1 MAQSSSEH
9 RISRRSLL
17 RGTMVGA
24 GAITLPTLLTACG
37 GGPGNEVKIGSNAS
51 DAVPRKAFDE
61 VFKAYEKK
69 SDKKV
74 KVNTVNHESFQENIN
89 RYLKGTPDD
98 VFMWFAGYRMQ
109 FFAQQGL
116 LGEISDLW
124 KGFDGFSDAL
134 KQQST
139 GKDGKQYFVPYYYY
153 PWAVFYRKSVFQQ
166 HGYEVPK
173 TFDEYRALAKRM
185 DKDGLDAIAF
195 GDKDGWPAM
204 GTFDY
209 LNMRANGYDFH
220 ISLMGGK
227 ESWTDPRV
235 KHVFD
240 LWRGLMPY
248 HQKGANGRT
257 WQEAAQSLAQKK
269 SGMAVFGL
277 PHPGQQFPE
286 ADRDDLDFFAFPEID
301 SAYGQDAVEAPI
313 DGFLLSKKSKR
324 QKEGKELLKY
334 LATPAAEE
342 IYLKRD
348 PNNIAVNDGAST
360 SSYNALQKK
369 AVQMVAGAK
378 QISQF
383 MDRDTRPDFASQV
396 MIRAIQQFINNP
408 DDIDSLTKSIE
419 SQKKTI
425 FTSD

>member
-1 MAQSSSEH
+1 MAQSSLEH
-9 RISRRSLL
+9 RISRRALF
-17 RGTMVGA
+17 RGAAIGA
-24 GAITLPTLLTACG
+24 GAVALPALLTACG
-37 GGPGNEVKIGSNAS
+37 GPGDEVKIGSNAS
-51 DAVPRKAFDE
+51 DAVPRKAFAE
-61 VFKAYEKK
+61 VFDAYEKK
-69 SDKKV
+69 SDKKL

-109 FFAQQGL
+109 FFAKQGL
-116 LGEISDLW
+116 LADISDIW
-124 KGFDGFSDAL
+124 KGFGGFSDAL

-139 GKDGKQYFVPYYYY
+139 GEDGKQYFVPYYYY

-166 HGYEVPK
+166 HGYEIPT

-185 DKDGLDAIAF
+185 DKDGLDAFAF

-220 ISLMGGK
+220 VSLMGGK
-227 ESWTDPRV
+227 ESWTDPKVRG
-235 KHVFD
+235 VFD

-286 ADRDDLDFFAFPEID
+286 ADRDDLDFFPFPEID

-324 QKEGKELLKY
+324 QKQGKELLKY

-348 PNNIAVNDGAST
+348 PNNIAVNEGAST
-360 SSYNALQKK
+360 TSYNRLQKK
-369 AVQMVAGAK
+369 AVKLIADAK

>member
-1 MAQSSSEH
+1 
-9 RISRRSLL
+9 
-17 RGTMVGA
+17 
-24 GAITLPTLLTACG
+24 
-37 GGPGNEVKIGSNAS
+37 
-51 DAVPRKAFDE
+51 
-61 VFKAYEKK
+61 
-69 SDKKV
+69 
-74 KVNTVNHESFQENIN
+74 
-89 RYLKGTPDD
+89 
-98 VFMWFAGYRMQ
+98 
-109 FFAQQGL
+109 
-116 LGEISDLW
+116 
-124 KGFDGFSDAL
+124 
-134 KQQST
+134 
-139 GKDGKQYFVPYYYY
+139 
-153 PWAVFYRKSVFQQ
+153 
-166 HGYEVPK
+166 
-173 TFDEYRALAKRM
+173 M
-185 DKDGLDAIAF
+185 DKDGLDAFAF

-220 ISLMGGK
+220 VSLMGGK
-227 ESWTDPRV
+227 ESWTDPKVRG
-235 KHVFD
+235 VFD

-286 ADRDDLDFFAFPEID
+286 ADRDDLDFFPFPEID

-324 QKEGKELLKY
+324 QKQGKELLKY

-348 PNNIAVNDGAST
+348 PNNIAVNEGAST
-360 SSYNALQKK
+360 TSYNRLQKK
-369 AVQMVAGAK
+369 AVKLIADAK

-396 MIRAIQQFINNP
+396 MIRAIQQFINKP

>member
-1 MAQSSSEH
+1 MAQSSSGH
-9 RISRRSLL
+9 RISRRTLL
-17 RGTMVGA
+17 RGTAIGA
-24 GAITLPTLLTACG
+24 GAVTLPAVLTAC
-37 GGPGNEVKIGSNAS
+37 GGPGNEVKMGSNAS
-51 DAVPRKAFDE
+51 DAVPRKAFAE
-61 VFKAYEKK
+61 VFAAYEKK

-74 KVNTVNHESFQENIN
+74 KVNTVNHEAFQEGIN

-109 FFAQQGL
+109 FFAEQGQL
-116 LGEISDLW
+116 AEIGDLW
-124 KGFDGFSDAL
+124 KGFSGFSDAL
-134 KQQST
+134 KKQST

-153 PWAVFYRKSVFQQ
+153 PWAVFYRKSVFEQ
-166 HGYEVPK
+166 HGYEIPK
-173 TFDEYRALAKRM
+173 TFDAFRALAKRM

-220 ISLMGGK
+220 VSLMGGK

-248 HQKGANGRT
+248 HQQGANGRT

-277 PHPGQQFPE
+277 PHPGQQFAA
-286 ADRDDLDFFAFPEID
+286 ADREDLDFFPFPEID

-313 DGFLLSKKSKR
+313 DGFLLAKKSKR

-334 LATPAAEE
+334 LATPGAEE

-348 PNNIAVNDGAST
+348 PNNIACNDKASA

-369 AVQMVAGAK
+369 AVELVSGAK

-396 MIRAIQQFINNP
+396 MIRAIQQFINKP
-408 DDIDSLTKSIE
+408 DDIDTLTKDIE

-425 FTSD
+425 FADS

>member
-1 MAQSSSEH
+1 M
-9 RISRRSLL
+9 SRRALL
-17 RGTMVGA
+17 RGTAAGA
-24 GAITLPTLLTACG
+24 GAVTLPTLLTAC

-51 DAVPRKAFDE
+51 DAVPRKAFAE
-61 VFKAYEKK
+61 VFNAYEKK

-74 KVNTVNHESFQENIN
+74 KVNTVNHEAFQEGIN

-109 FFAQQGL
+109 FFAEQGQL
-116 LGEISDLW
+116 AEISDLW

-134 KQQST
+134 KAQST
-139 GKDGKQYFVPYYYY
+139 GKDGKQYLVPYYYY
-153 PWAVFYRKSVFQQ
+153 PWAVFYRKSVFAQR
-166 HGYEVPK
+166 GYEIPK
-173 TFDEYRALAKRM
+173 TFDEFRALAKRM

-220 ISLMGGK
+220 VSLMGGK

-277 PHPGQQFPE
+277 PHPGQQFPD

-313 DGFLLSKKSKR
+313 DGFLLAKKSKR

-369 AVQMVAGAK
+369 AVDLISNAK

-396 MIRAIQQFINNP
+396 MIRAIQQFINKP
-408 DDIDSLTKSIE
+408 DDIDSLTKDIE

-425 FTSD
+425 FAGN

>member
-116 LGEISDLW
+116 LAEISDLW

>member
-1 MAQSSSEH
+1 MAPSLSGH
-9 RISRRSLL
+9 RISRRALL
-17 RGTMVGA
+17 RGTAAGA
-24 GAITLPTLLTACG
+24 GAVTLPTLLTAC

-51 DAVPRKAFDE
+51 DAVPRKAFAE
-61 VFKAYEKK
+61 VFNAYEKK

-74 KVNTVNHESFQENIN
+74 KVNTVNHEAFQEGIN

-109 FFAQQGL
+109 FFAEQGQL
-116 LGEISDLW
+116 AEISDLW

-134 KQQST
+134 KAQST
-139 GKDGKQYFVPYYYY
+139 GKDGKQYLVPYYYY
-153 PWAVFYRKSVFQQ
+153 PWAVFYRKSVFAQR
-166 HGYEVPK
+166 GYEIPK
-173 TFDEYRALAKRM
+173 TFDEFRALAKRM

-220 ISLMGGK
+220 VSLMGGK

-277 PHPGQQFPE
+277 PHPGQQFPD

-313 DGFLLSKKSKR
+313 DGFLLAKKSKR

-369 AVQMVAGAK
+369 AVDLISNAK

-396 MIRAIQQFINNP
+396 MIRAIQQFINKP
-408 DDIDSLTKSIE
+408 DDIDSLTKDIE

-425 FTSD
+425 FAGN